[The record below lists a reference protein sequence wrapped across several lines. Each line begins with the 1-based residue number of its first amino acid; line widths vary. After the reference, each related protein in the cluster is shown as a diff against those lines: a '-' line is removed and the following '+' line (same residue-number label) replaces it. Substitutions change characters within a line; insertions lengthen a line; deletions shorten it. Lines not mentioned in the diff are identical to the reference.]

1 MDVFTA
7 CPEGRYST
15 ALAGHEAKHP
25 LFGEKN
31 RVLAEFASGQT
42 ILNPETLTGP
52 YGTFGTEPASLH
64 YAAGQEKTMQSET
77 FFDSIKRNLNGEPG
91 QPIVLG
97 VCKTLAARFNQEVW
111 LIRLAAIV
119 LGVFYSFITL
129 VVYILLG
136 LFMQETSHRTKSLFE
151 GIGIWFREFTEK
163 VAEKCSCGPSNR
175 RPSGRNY

>member
-1 MDVFTA
+1 
-7 CPEGRYST
+7 
-15 ALAGHEAKHP
+15 
-25 LFGEKN
+25 
-31 RVLAEFASGQT
+31 
-42 ILNPETLTGP
+42 
-52 YGTFGTEPASLH
+52 
-64 YAAGQEKTMQSET
+64 MQDET

-136 LFMQETSHRTKSLFE
+136 LFLEETSHRTKSLFE
-151 GIGIWFREFTEK
+151 GIGIWFREFTDK
-163 VAEKCSCGPSNR
+163 VAEKFGCDDSGDRS
-175 RPSGRNY
+175 SGRHY